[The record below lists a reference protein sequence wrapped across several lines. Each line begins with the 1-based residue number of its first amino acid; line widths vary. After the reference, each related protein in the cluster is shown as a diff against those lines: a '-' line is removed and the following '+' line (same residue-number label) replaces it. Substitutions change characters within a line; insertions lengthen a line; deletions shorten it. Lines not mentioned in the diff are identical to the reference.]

1 MSPAKKSERGGAFQA
16 TMSGRLNGVK
26 FSLKGTGFHDG
37 NGFSRG
43 SYVCTQVPPN
53 MDLLLL
59 NAFLMLGYPSVHRP
73 MEGAV
78 NPFKGLSYRYRRTL
92 TLEDGSQL
100 VVTTRHDRQA
110 SDVTSKFTIEGE
122 VDIPAL
128 RSVSSVV
135 ETWAP
140 QGAGKLAG
148 EFPMQW
154 VTQEGEKLKG
164 VIASEYELPTQAVM
178 PSGRQYLFQQL
189 ASLASGNRLEIIQ
202 DSELYPYKVGTRG
215 ARGKRAARGR

>member
-1 MSPAKKSERGGAFQA
+1 MSPVSKSDRGGTFQA
-16 TMSGRLNGVK
+16 TMSGRINGVK
-26 FSLKGTGFHDG
+26 FSLKGEGFHG

-43 SYVCTQVPPN
+43 SYECRQVPPK

-73 MEGAV
+73 MDGAI
-78 NPFKGLSYRYRRTL
+78 NPFMGLSYHYRRTL

-100 VVTTRHDRQA
+100 VVTTRHDKKA
-110 SDVTSKFTIEGE
+110 AKTTSKFTIEGN

-128 RSVSSVV
+128 DSVSSVV

-140 QGAGKLAG
+140 KGAGKLSG

-154 VTQEGEKLKG
+154 LTKDGKKLNG
-164 VIASEYELPTQAVM
+164 VIATEYELPAKAALPQ
-178 PSGRQYLFQQL
+178 RQQYLVQRL
-189 ASLASGNRLEIIQ
+189 ASLASGNKLEIIQ
-202 DSELYPYKVGTRG
+202 DSELFPYKVTR
-215 ARGKRAARGR
+215 RPRR